1 MSSPSTRTLMTG
13 IYAVNSF
20 NDKVLKNLCFIKNLA
35 EYGIKGEFKNNKKES
50 PIYYFIDNGR
60 I

>member
-13 IYAVNSF
+13 IHAVNSF

-35 EYGIKGEFKNNKKES
+35 EYGIKGGFKNNKKES